1 MIMSKENYVPFVSE
15 VEEFNA
21 TMDKPN
27 KYVPNIPEEKEWRF
41 VVDFIREETAEL
53 EEACKNGD
61 IVEILDALADITY
74 VSLGNGCML
83 FGLKD
88 RILDAYAEVQASN
101 MSKSCRNEEVAK
113 ASVKAM
119 EEKYGEP
126 YYYEKVGDK
135 YVTYRVRDKKV
146 GKSVEYFRPNLK
158 KFFTEEEIQ
167 NCKPNGKNNG
177 TVSDTSGN

>member
-1 MIMSKENYVPFVSE
+1 MNKNEACGRNEYVPFISE

-21 TMDKPN
+21 AMDKPN
-27 KYVPNIPEEKEWRF
+27 NYSPVIPSKKEWQF

-61 IVEILDALADITY
+61 IVEILDALCDLTV
-74 VSLGNGCML
+74 VSLGNGAML

-88 RILDAYAEVQASN
+88 RILDAYAEVHASN
-101 MSKSCRNEEVAK
+101 MSKACRNEEIAK

-135 YVTYRVRDKKV
+135 YVTYRKRDKKV
-146 GKSVEYFRPNLK
+146 GKSIEYFRPNLK

-167 NCKPNGKNNG
+167 KCHDDVVKA
-177 TVSDTSGN
+177 